1 MLFFNISSD
10 QISIQ
15 SKEVNLLVPYDDL
28 ERKLPEIVGQ
38 LNDKE
43 TFKKVRVLNWPGGF
57 TILRIGC
64 LVLNTMQLALNGKLQ
79 FYSCTKLDLYGLLVK
94 KWFLPTTGIIFLG
107 QRKNVRWATMNSETE
122 KRETQLLPAHSL
134 DHMMK
139 SGEYFVDLMYDHP
152 LKELI
157 GSEKMVDLQFDG
169 ELLRIT
175 RQGKSIEISPKELGL
190 STISYLQPEY
200 MIEPEITL

>member
-1 MLFFNISSD
+1 
-10 QISIQ
+10 
-15 SKEVNLLVPYDDL
+15 
-28 ERKLPEIVGQ
+28 
-38 LNDKE
+38 
-43 TFKKVRVLNWPGGF
+43 
-57 TILRIGC
+57 
-64 LVLNTMQLALNGKLQ
+64 
-79 FYSCTKLDLYGLLVK
+79 
-94 KWFLPTTGIIFLG
+94 
-107 QRKNVRWATMNSETE
+107 MNSETE

-169 ELLRIT
+169 ELLRVT

-200 MIEPEITL
+200 MIEPEISL